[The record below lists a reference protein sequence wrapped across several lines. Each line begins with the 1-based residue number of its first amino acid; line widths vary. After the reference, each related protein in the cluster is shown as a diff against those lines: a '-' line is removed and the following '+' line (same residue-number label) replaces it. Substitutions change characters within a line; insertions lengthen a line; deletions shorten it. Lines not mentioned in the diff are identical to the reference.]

1 MKWVGDILACFL
13 IGTILVFGVIGVVSV
28 IPSRSLQAV
37 RMNENTVQIMY
48 TPSKPVYVTC
58 YSNTELLECVNAPD
72 YGRIIYITTH
82 MATEYTVKTY
92 YQDGSI
98 EENRIT
104 VQVP

>member
-1 MKWVGDILACFL
+1 MKNTVLY
-13 IGTILVFGVIGVVSV
+13 FGVYLLIVVGIAAWLGTSHRIDRSV
-28 IPSRSLQAV
+28 QAI

-58 YSNTELLECVNAPD
+58 YSNTELLKCIDAPD
-72 YGRIIYITTH
+72 YGRITYTTTH

>member
-1 MKWVGDILACFL
+1 MRTFIEVMSAMIVIICITFIVLYGVSQLA
-13 IGTILVFGVIGVVSV
+13 
-28 IPSRSLQAV
+28 PRSLQAI

-58 YSNTELLECVNAPD
+58 YSNTELLECVNAPE
-72 YGRIIYITTH
+72 YGRIIYTTQH